1 MIEKVKLYWDHW
13 SPTLTLALPGD
24 HHDAIDGVPGPEVH
38 HEHRL
43 VHVVVVHDGTVG
55 QVSILLSIHSQ
66 AAVSILPLLPGVALV
81 VHPGGALERLVRD

>member
-1 MIEKVKLYWDHW
+1 MCYVSMYFF
-13 SPTLTLALPGD
+13 PTLTLALPSD
-24 HHDAIDGVPGPEVH
+24 HHDAIDGVPGPQVH
-38 HEHRL
+38 HKHGL

-81 VHPGGALERLVRD
+81 IHPGGALERLVRD